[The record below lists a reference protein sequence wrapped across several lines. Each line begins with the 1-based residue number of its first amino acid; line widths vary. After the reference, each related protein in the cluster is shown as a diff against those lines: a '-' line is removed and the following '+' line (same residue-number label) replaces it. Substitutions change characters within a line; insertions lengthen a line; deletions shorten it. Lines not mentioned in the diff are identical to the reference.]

1 MRLVFVISS
10 REIGVSESLKQ
21 QIDRLREIYKSEL
34 DPRGR
39 AFVPLADAHRQLGDL
54 DEALTV
60 IQEGLVEH
68 PDFASAHV
76 VLGWVYRSRE
86 DLDDAMR
93 SFERVLALDAENTIA
108 RAAIA
113 ELIEDQRALAEREVV
128 AAQEAAERSDDAPA
142 EDERPVVPI
151 ASLAPAA
158 VVETVAAPEADRPVV
173 PIASLA
179 PGAVVEAVAAPEA
192 DRPVVPIASLA
203 PEAPAPTIAPSDAV
217 PEGSDGDKRP
227 AVSIASLAPGVPVA
241 PDGSTVA
248 PSDAALEVS
257 GDDRPVVPI
266 ASRAPGEPDAQVA
279 SRAASQV
286 APQAAPPT
294 VAPDAAPESIPD
306 DDERLVVPITSLAP
320 GEQGTVPIATLAPQ
334 AGEDAPENDG
344 SGGGEIYT
352 QTLAELYAVQGATD
366 RAIEVYVKLIA
377 DDPDN
382 GALQKRLDALEALEP
397 GSEGVRAE
405 LNVQAGLG
413 ALMAKDERRTVP
425 IESLAP
431 DGNAG

>member
-158 VVETVAAPEADRPVV
+158 VVE
-173 PIASLA
+173 
-179 PGAVVEAVAAPEA
+179 AVAAPEA
-192 DRPVVPIASLA
+192 DRPVVPIAFLA

-294 VAPDAAPESIPD
+294 AAPDAAPESIPD

>member
-1 MRLVFVISS
+1 
-10 REIGVSESLKQ
+10 
-21 QIDRLREIYKSEL
+21 
-34 DPRGR
+34 
-39 AFVPLADAHRQLGDL
+39 
-54 DEALTV
+54 
-60 IQEGLVEH
+60 
-68 PDFASAHV
+68 
-76 VLGWVYRSRE
+76 
-86 DLDDAMR
+86 
-93 SFERVLALDAENTIA
+93 
-108 RAAIA
+108 
-113 ELIEDQRALAEREVV
+113 
-128 AAQEAAERSDDAPA
+128 
-142 EDERPVVPI
+142 
-151 ASLAPAA
+151 
-158 VVETVAAPEADRPVV
+158 
-173 PIASLA
+173 
-179 PGAVVEAVAAPEA
+179 
-192 DRPVVPIASLA
+192 VVPIASLA

-227 AVSIASLAPGVPVA
+227 VVSIASLAPGVPVA

-266 ASRAPGEPDAQVA
+266 ASLAPGEPDAQVA
-279 SRAASQV
+279 S
-286 APQAAPPT
+286 QAAPPT
-294 VAPDAAPESIPD
+294 AAPDAAPESIPD
-306 DDERLVVPITSLAP
+306 DDDRLVVPITSLAP
-320 GEQGTVPIATLAPQ
+320 GEQDTVPISTLAPE

-344 SGGGEIYT
+344 WGGGEIYT
-352 QTLAELYAVQGATD
+352 QTLAELYAAQGATD

-397 GSEGVRAE
+397 GSEGARAE

>member
-1 MRLVFVISS
+1 MRLPSGD
-10 REIGVSESLKQ
+10 IGVSESLKQ
-21 QIDRLREIYKSEL
+21 QIDRLEEIYKSEL

-54 DEALTV
+54 DKALAV

-86 DLDDAMR
+86 ELDDSMR
-93 SFERVLALDAENTIA
+93 SFERVLVLDAENTVA

-113 ELIEDQRALAEREVV
+113 ELIKDQRVRATADGRLVVPIASLAPGVTGV
-128 AAQEAAERSDDAPA
+128 D
-142 EDERPVVPI
+142 RPVVPI
-151 ASLAPAA
+151 ASLAPA
-158 VVETVAAPEADRPVV
+158 VPGVDRPVV

-179 PGAVVEAVAAPEA
+179 PGVPAAPSGSTVAPPDAAPEVSND

-203 PEAPAPTIAPSDAV
+203 PQSV
-217 PEGSDGDKRP
+217 P
-227 AVSIASLAPGVPVA
+227 
-241 PDGSTVA
+241 
-248 PSDAALEVS
+248 
-257 GDDRPVVPI
+257 GDD
-266 ASRAPGEPDAQVA
+266 DH
-279 SRAASQV
+279 
-286 APQAAPPT
+286 
-294 VAPDAAPESIPD
+294 
-306 DDERLVVPITSLAP
+306 LVVPITSLAP
-320 GEQGTVPIATLAPQ
+320 GVQDTIPTSTLAPE
-334 AGEDAPENDG
+334 AGEDAPEDDG
-344 SGGGEIYT
+344 SGGGEIST
-352 QTLAELYAVQGATD
+352 QTLAELYAAQGATD

-382 GALQKRLDALEALEP
+382 GALQKRLDALEALDP

-405 LNVQAGLG
+405 LNVRAGLG
-413 ALMAKDERRTVP
+413 PLMAKDERQPVP